1 MFIKHQLILI
11 SVLVIMSMVFIIF
24 FTYEQTSKI
33 IVNKNKEYTS
43 DIILQLKDSMDLN
56 GSQINKIITS
66 TAYDGV
72 VQQYLT
78 EEDYLKRVNLSKNL
92 DNLFRNII
100 QLREGIL
107 DIVILGK
114 DDIFYSM
121 SGSTFFVK
129 QYNDLF
135 MASKDPYYT
144 GIVSLN
150 TGTYEDKKSIIVGM
164 AVYSTDPNIVVE
176 NNIGTIAIIL
186 DSDIFDSSIEKIRNV
201 SDMKFYLLDRSL
213 NIYHSNDTEGQISW
227 TNILKNNN
235 MQLNTQSIVT
245 IDGKKNIL
253 QSEPINSIKGTIV
266 SIMPE
271 NRLLGEII
279 DLRKKVILIFLISL
293 LLIAIPAIFTVNNI
307 LLPIKKFLNFISG
320 IKVGEI
326 KNFEKRISIEG
337 YSEMSILA
345 NKFNQM
351 LDEIEGLTHTLIET
365 NSVLFRTELEK
376 KQAELNFLESQIN
389 PHFLYNTL
397 ESIKALALIRGAKE
411 IHDMTK
417 ALGRILRYGVNAS
430 DEVTLMEELN
440 VVKDYLYIQQV
451 RFKDRIDVYYDI
463 SPSTLECIVPK
474 MILQPVVE
482 NAIFHGLEP
491 NMKKGCL
498 FVSSEIDSDHTLV
511 ISIKDNGVGMSSE
524 SLEEITNRLIN
535 FNKNNPLNVKV
546 GIGVSNVNNRIK
558 LKWGNDFGLTIS
570 SEQEIGTEAV
580 IRIPVRSDSHV

>member
-1 MFIKHQLILI
+1 MLIKHQLMLI
-11 SVLVIMSMVFIIF
+11 SLLVIMSMVFIIM

-33 IVNKNKEYTS
+33 LVNKNKEYTS
-43 DIILQLKDSMDLN
+43 DIILQLRDSMDLN

-78 EEDYLKRVNLSKNL
+78 EDDYLKRVNLSENL

-114 DDIFYSM
+114 HDIFYSM

-135 MASKDPYYT
+135 MSSKNPYYT

-164 AVYSTDPNIVVE
+164 AVYSTNPNIVVE

-201 SDMKFYLLDRSL
+201 SNMKFYLLDRSY
-213 NIYHSNDTEGQISW
+213 NIYHSNDTEEQISW
-227 TNILKNNN
+227 INILKNNS

-245 IDGKKNIL
+245 IDGEKNIL
-253 QSEPINSIKGTIV
+253 QSEPINSIEGTIV

-279 DLRKKVILIFLISL
+279 DLRKKVMLIFLISL

-307 LLPIKKFLNFISG
+307 LLPIKKFLIFISG
-320 IKVGEI
+320 IKLGEI

-351 LDEIEGLTHTLIET
+351 LDEIEVLTHTLIET

-397 ESIKALALIRGAKE
+397 ESIKALALISGTKE

-430 DEVTLMEELN
+430 DEVTVMEELN

-451 RFKDRIDVYYDI
+451 RFKDRIDVYFDI
-463 SPSTLECIVPK
+463 SPSTLKCIVPK

-491 NMKKGCL
+491 SMKKGSL
-498 FVSSEIDSDHTLV
+498 FVSSEIVSEHTLV

-524 SLEEITNRLIN
+524 LLEVIRKRLLN
-535 FNKNNPLNVKV
+535 FNKDNPLNVKV

-558 LKWGNDFGLTIS
+558 LKWGNDFGLTIR
-570 SEQEIGTEAV
+570 SEQDIGTEAV
-580 IRIPVRSDSHV
+580 LRIPVRSDAHV